1 MKSGEGKAMLVLCE
15 RINQTSQG
23 RIWQSPAP
31 RFGGML
37 RRCEVL
43 IVLSGTAMPSF
54 CPREGFYTSL
64 AFPIIREMYAMGRKF
79 WRAAN
84 EVGESCC
91 AAGLWGVSLVLSL
104 IPGILWEMLQE

>member
-1 MKSGEGKAMLVLCE
+1 MKSGEGKVMLVLCE

-64 AFPIIREMYAMGRKF
+64 AFPIIREMYAMGR
-79 WRAAN
+79 N
-84 EVGESCC
+84 SGELLMRWESL
-91 AAGLWGVSLVLSL
+91 AVLLGFGGYLWCSL
-104 IPGILWEMLQE
+104 